1 MDQIRTGKFI
11 ADMRKEKGL
20 TQRQLADRLTIS
32 DKTVSKWECGN
43 GLPEVALMLPLC
55 DVLGVSVNELL
66 SGERLS
72 DTDYR
77 KKAEDNMM
85 DLMKEREQN
94 KKKVWLQIAIAIF
107 VLLPAFALMILAGV
121 ADLQTWLRW
130 TILGIAVL
138 LAVGGIGIAAA
149 VDIHTGTFEC
159 KYCKTRFVP
168 TAGAYIAGPHTILT
182 RYLKCPNCGKKSY
195 CRRRLT
201 H

>member
-11 ADMRKEKGL
+11 ADARKEKGL
-20 TQRQLADRLTIS
+20 TQRQLADRLMIS

-55 DVLGVSVNELL
+55 EILGVSVNELL

-72 DTDYR
+72 DSDYR
-77 KKAEDNMM
+77 KKTEDNMM

-94 KKKVWLQIAIAIF
+94 KKKVWLQVAIAVI
-107 VLLPAFALMILAGV
+107 VLLSAFALIIIAGLAEIPV
-121 ADLQTWLRW
+121 WLRW
-130 TILGIAVL
+130 TLIGIGGFL
-138 LAVGGIGIAAA
+138 IVGGIAIAAA
-149 VDIHTGTFEC
+149 VDMHTGTFEC

-168 TAGAYIAGPHTILT
+168 TAGAYIAGPHTILR

>member
-20 TQRQLADRLTIS
+20 TQRQLADLLSIS

-55 DVLGVSVNELL
+55 EVLGVSVNELL

-72 DTDYR
+72 DADYR

-94 KKKVWLQIAIAIF
+94 KKKVWLQIAIAVT
-107 VLLPAFALMILAGV
+107 VLLPAFALIIIAGV

-130 TILGIAVL
+130 TLIGIGCFMLVGGIAV
-138 LAVGGIGIAAA
+138 AAA
-149 VDIHTGTFEC
+149 VDMHTGTFEC

-168 TAGAYIAGPHTILT
+168 TAGAYLAGPHTILT

>member
-11 ADMRKEKGL
+11 ADARKEKGL
-20 TQRQLADRLTIS
+20 TQRQLADQLMIS

-55 DVLGVSVNELL
+55 EILGVSVNELL

-94 KKKVWLQIAIAIF
+94 KKKVWLQVAIAVF
-107 VLLPAFALMILAGV
+107 VLLPAFALMIIAGV
-121 ADLQTWLRW
+121 ADLQTWVRW
-130 TILGIAVL
+130 TMLGIGL
-138 LAVGGIGIAAA
+138 FLMLGGIGIAAA
-149 VDIHTGTFEC
+149 VDMHTGTFEC

-168 TAGAYIAGPHTILT
+168 TAGAYIAGPHTILR

>member
-94 KKKVWLQIAIAIF
+94 KKKVWLQIAIAVF